1 MSDWNDSFL
10 EMTEKEQ
17 SRSHME
23 NFIDLRSPAYPKDP
37 FGKCRGYMIGFHT
50 TSKGWAIDKVNN
62 FHVAHLLPG
71 RTLLFS
77 KPLCMILPN
86 LI

>member
-37 FGKCRGYMIGFHT
+37 LGKCRGCMIGFHIA
-50 TSKGWAIDKVNN
+50 SEGW
-62 FHVAHLLPG
+62 G
-71 RTLLFS
+71 Y
-77 KPLCMILPN
+77 
-86 LI
+86 